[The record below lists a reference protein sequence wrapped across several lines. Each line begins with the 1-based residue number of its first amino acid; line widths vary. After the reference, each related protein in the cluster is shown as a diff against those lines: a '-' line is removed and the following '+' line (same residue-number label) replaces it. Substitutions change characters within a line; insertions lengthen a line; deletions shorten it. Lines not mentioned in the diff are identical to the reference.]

1 MNETRRNVFQRY
13 AYSPRYNYTEVDG
26 INTANQGNNM
36 VVFSGGDMQAY
47 INNIKVGNLESVTWS
62 ISVEVVGNYVMG
74 RRDAVIYT
82 TGKRVVVGSMVLS
95 QYDRH
100 ALLEQVFQISRR
112 KITSIGSLWGMDKD
126 TRNRTG
132 QPGSQ
137 DKQLSTVPGG
147 TGVNPEYVTLNRDQ
161 EQFASGANATL
172 LRGISRTAYEQEL
185 RRMET
190 DAARSAASVKFNYSD
205 QLPPFDL
212 TLVGVTKGGDAAR
225 CSIFGMQVTQE
236 TAGFSQ
242 NDLGNSVGMSF
253 VGLAVSPWRSI
264 DDSALELG
272 AGTNGF
278 GAGVTVTG

>member
-1 MNETRRNVFQRY
+1 MIESRKNVFQRY
-13 AYSPRYNYTEVDG
+13 AYSPRFQYQEVDDL
-26 INTANQGNNM
+26 NYANQGNNM

-100 ALLEQVFQISRR
+100 ALLEQVFQISKR
-112 KITSIGSLWGMDKD
+112 KITSVGSLWEMDKD
-126 TRNRTG
+126 FKNRIGQTG
-132 QPGSQ
+132 GTETQTA
-137 DKQLSTVPGG
+137 TVPGG
-147 TGVNPEYVTLNRDQ
+147 TGSNPSWIYPELDARQDTT
-161 EQFASGANATL
+161 GANATF
-172 LRGISRTAYEQEL
+172 LRGISRTAYEQEIK
-185 RRMET
+185 RMEA
-190 DAARSAASVKFNYSD
+190 DAARATGSTKFNYSD

-212 TLVGVTKGGDAAR
+212 TLVGVTKSGDAAR

-264 DDSALELG
+264 DDSALEI
-272 AGTNGF
+272 ASRNF
-278 GAGVTVTG
+278 GSYQMT

>member
-26 INTANQGNNM
+26 INQANQGNNM

-112 KITSIGSLWGMDKD
+112 KITSIGSLWEMDKD
-126 TRNRTG
+126 FRNKTG
-132 QPGSQ
+132 QPGDQ
-137 DKQLSTVPGG
+137 TAQQVTVAGG
-147 TGVNPEYVTLNRDQ
+147 TGTNPTFLNLDKDAG
-161 EQFASGANATL
+161 QFATGANATF
-172 LRGISRTAYEQEL
+172 LRGISRTAYEEEL

-242 NDLGNSVGMSF
+242 NDLGNSVGMRF

-264 DDSALELG
+264 DDSALDLASRG
-272 AGTNGF
+272 GVGT
-278 GAGVTVTG
+278 TSQS

>member
-112 KITSIGSLWGMDKD
+112 KITSIGSLWEMDKEF
-126 TRNRTG
+126 RNRTG
-132 QPGSQ
+132 QPGQTKSA
-137 DKQLSTVPGG
+137 SAIVAGG
-147 TGVNPEYVTLNRDQ
+147 TGVNPRFINLDLDDDVYAV
-161 EQFASGANATL
+161 GANATL
-172 LRGISRTAYEQEL
+172 LRGISRTAYEEEL

-212 TLVGVTKGGDAAR
+212 TLVGVTKSGDAAR

-272 AGTNGF
+272 NRTNF
-278 GAGVTVTG
+278 TSSVTPNG

>member
-26 INTANQGNNM
+26 INQPNQGNNM
-36 VVFSGGDMQAY
+36 IVFSGGDMQAY

-112 KITSIGSLWGMDKD
+112 KITSIGSLWEMDRD
-126 TRNRTG
+126 FRNKTG
-132 QPGSQ
+132 QPGDQ
-137 DKQLSTVPGG
+137 ETQTVTVAGG
-147 TGVNPEYVTLNRDQ
+147 TGTNPSFLNLDRDAG
-161 EQFASGANATL
+161 QFASGANATF
-172 LRGISRTAYEQEL
+172 LRGISRTAYEEEL

-264 DDSALELG
+264 DDSALEL
-272 AGTNGF
+272 ANRNNF
-278 GAGVTVTG
+278 GITSQS